1 MSLFGGDLVIFHD
14 DPFLLEDS
22 SVSQI
27 ASPPRGLS
35 HLPVEFR
42 LPNCPHKLTKT
53 ADPWL
58 GGGAAFG
65 RLRTARGRHV
75 GCSSLPPLRVSRGS
89 RRAARGRPA
98 WRAAFAA

>member
-14 DPFLLEDS
+14 DPFLLKDS
-22 SVSQI
+22 SLSQI

-42 LPNCPHKLTKT
+42 LPNCPHKLTKP

-75 GCSSLPPLRVSRGS
+75 GCSSLPPLRGS
-89 RRAARGRPA
+89 GGRRRAARGGAGRGGG
-98 WRAAFAA
+98 FAA